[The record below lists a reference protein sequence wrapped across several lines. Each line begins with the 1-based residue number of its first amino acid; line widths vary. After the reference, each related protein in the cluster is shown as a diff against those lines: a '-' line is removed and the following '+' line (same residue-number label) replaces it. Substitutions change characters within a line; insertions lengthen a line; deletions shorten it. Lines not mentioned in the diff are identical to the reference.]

1 MSSPAALL
9 LASKELLSMAKV
21 KTIYTCTSCGAQ
33 FPKWTG
39 QCQDCGDWNTLQE
52 EAAPQKSSAALSGP
66 KAARFEGFA
75 PKADVQKLQQVS
87 VKGTPRFPSGLVELD
102 RVLGGGLVPG
112 SVILLG
118 GDPGI
123 GKSTLILQSLALL
136 STSKNTLYV
145 TGEESAEQVALRAT
159 RLGVQDCDLSLLADN
174 QLEGILDIAQ
184 EHKPDVLV
192 VDSIQTLYTETLQSA
207 PGSVAQV
214 RETASRLVRYGKQTQ
229 TIVILVG
236 HVTKEGA
243 LAGPRVLEHMVDTVL
258 YFEGEQNSTFRLIRA
273 IKNRF
278 GAVNE
283 IGVFAMT
290 DSGLKEVTNPSAMF
304 IKRTQEDATGSVV
317 LVSQEGTR
325 PLLVEVQSLVD
336 QSSLANPRRVTVG
349 LDNQRLA
356 MLLAVVNR
364 HAGFS
369 LYDQDV
375 FVNVIG
381 GVKVH
386 EPAADLAILL
396 SVLSS
401 FKNRQLG
408 NHLAVFGEVGLTGE
422 IRPVQRG
429 LDRIK
434 EVEKLGF
441 KRLIMPKGNQSG
453 IKSSKL
459 EIIPVTTLEE
469 AVRYAFD

>member
-1 MSSPAALL
+1 
-9 LASKELLSMAKV
+9 MAKA
-21 KTIYTCTSCGAQ
+21 KTIYSCTSCGAQ
-33 FPKWTG
+33 HPKWIG
-39 QCQDCGDWNTLQE
+39 QCQECGDWNTLQE
-52 EAAPQKSSAALSGP
+52 EVVPQRSAASP
-66 KAARFEGFA
+66 KTARFEGFA
-75 PKADVQKLQQVS
+75 PKAEVQKLPSVS
-87 VKGTPRFPSGLVELD
+87 VKGTPRYSSGLAELD

-123 GKSTLILQSLALL
+123 GKSTLILQSLSLL
-136 STSKNTLYV
+136 STEKKTLYV
-145 TGEESAEQVALRAT
+145 TGEESAEQIALRAQ
-159 RLGVQDCDLSLLADN
+159 RLGVQDADLDLLADN

-184 EHKPDVLV
+184 SYKPEVLV
-192 VDSIQTLYTETLQSA
+192 MDSIQTLYTESLQSA

-214 RETASRLVRYGKQTQ
+214 RETASRLVRYGKQTG
-229 TIVILVG
+229 TIIILVG
-236 HVTKEGA
+236 HVTKEGS

-258 YFEGEQNSTFRLIRA
+258 YFEGERNSSFRLIRA

-290 DSGLKEVTNPSAMF
+290 DTGLQQVSNPSAMF
-304 IKRTQEDATGSVV
+304 IKRAQENATGSVI

-336 QSSLANPRRVTVG
+336 QSSLANPRRVSVG

-364 HAGFS
+364 HAGCS

-386 EPAADLAILL
+386 EPAADLAIIL

-401 FKNRQLG
+401 FKNQPLA
-408 NHLAVFGEVGLTGE
+408 NDLAVFGEVGLTGE
-422 IRPVQRG
+422 IRPVQSG
-429 LDRIK
+429 LGRVK

-441 KRLIMPKGNQSG
+441 SRLIIPKGNATG
-453 IKSSKL
+453 IKTSNMEILAVNSL
-459 EIIPVTTLEE
+459 EQ
-469 AVRYAFD
+469 AVRMAFE

>member
-1 MSSPAALL
+1 MS
-9 LASKELLSMAKV
+9 KAKTV
-21 KTIYTCTSCGAQ
+21 YSCTSCGAQ
-33 FPKWTG
+33 HPKWAG

-52 EAAPQKSSAALSGP
+52 EAAPIKTAAGA

-75 PKADVQKLQQVS
+75 PKANVQKLRSVS
-87 VKGTPRFPSGLVELD
+87 LKGTPRFPSGLAELD

-123 GKSTLILQSLALL
+123 GKSTLILQSLSLL
-136 STSKNTLYV
+136 STTKRTLYV
-145 TGEESAEQVALRAT
+145 TGEESAEQIALRAT
-159 RLGVQDCDLSLLADN
+159 RLGVQDADLDLLADN
-174 QLEGILDIAQ
+174 QLESILQIAQ
-184 EHKPDVLV
+184 SHRPEVLV
-192 VDSIQTLYTETLQSA
+192 MDSIQTLYTDTLQSA

-214 RETASRLVRYGKQTQ
+214 RETASRLVRYGKQTG

-258 YFEGEQNSTFRLIRA
+258 YFEGERNSSFRLVRA

-290 DSGLKEVTNPSAMF
+290 DRGLKEVTNPSAMF
-304 IKRTQEDATGSVV
+304 IKRAQKDATGSVI

-356 MLLAVVNR
+356 MLLAVLNR
-364 HAGFS
+364 HAGLS

-401 FKNRQLG
+401 FKNRPLD
-408 NHLAVFGEVGLTGE
+408 NDMAVFGEVGLTGE

-429 LDRIK
+429 MERIK

-441 KRLIMPKGNQSG
+441 KRLIIPHGNQQG
-453 IKSSKL
+453 LKSSKL
-459 EIIPVTTLEE
+459 EIIAVNTLEQ
-469 AVRYAFD
+469 AVQRAFD

>member
-1 MSSPAALL
+1 MWYFAACRENYYL
-9 LASKELLSMAKV
+9 KRQMAKA
-21 KTIYTCTSCGAQ
+21 KTIYSCANCGAQ
-33 FPKWTG
+33 HPKWAG

-52 EAAPQKSSAALSGP
+52 EAAPIAAASSA
-66 KAARFEGFA
+66 KTARFEGFA
-75 PKADVQKLQQVS
+75 PKATVQKLQKVS
-87 VKGTPRFPSGLVELD
+87 IAGTPRFSSGLGELD

-112 SVILLG
+112 SIILLG

-123 GKSTLILQSLALL
+123 GKSTLILQSLSLL
-136 STSKNTLYV
+136 SKNNKTLYV
-145 TGEESAEQVALRAT
+145 TGEESAEQIALRAQ
-159 RLGVQDCDLSLLADN
+159 RLGVQDADMDLLADN
-174 QLEGILDIAQ
+174 QLESIINVAIK
-184 EHKPDVLV
+184 HKPDVLV
-192 VDSIQTLYTETLQSA
+192 MDSIQTLYTDTLQSA
-207 PGSVAQV
+207 PGSVAQI
-214 RETASRLVRYGKQTQ
+214 RETASRLVRYGKQTG
-229 TIVILVG
+229 TIIILVG

-258 YFEGEQNSTFRLIRA
+258 YFEGERQSSFRIIRA

-290 DSGLKEVTNPSAMF
+290 DVGLKEVTNPSAMF
-304 IKRTQEDATGSVV
+304 IKRTQEDATGSVI
-317 LVSQEGTR
+317 LVSMEGTR
-325 PLLVEVQSLVD
+325 PLLVEVQALVD

-356 MLLAVVNR
+356 MLLAVLNR
-364 HAGFS
+364 HGGFS

-401 FKNRQLG
+401 FKNKPLD
-408 NHLAVFGEVGLTGE
+408 NDLAVFGEVGLTGE
-422 IRPVQRG
+422 IRPVQGG

-441 KRLIMPKGNQSG
+441 KRLIIPTGNQSG

-459 EIIPVTTLEE
+459 DILPVSTLDQ
-469 AVRYAFD
+469 AARLAFD

>member
-1 MSSPAALL
+1 
-9 LASKELLSMAKV
+9 MAKV
-21 KTIYTCTSCGAQ
+21 KTVYSCTACGAQ
-33 FPKWTG
+33 FPKWAG

-52 EAAPQKSSAALSGP
+52 AAAPARISSSATSA
-66 KAARFEGFA
+66 KAAARFEGFA
-75 PKADVQKLQQVS
+75 PKAKVQKLPQVN
-87 VKGTPRFPSGLVELD
+87 VQATMRFGTGLVELD

-112 SVILLG
+112 SIILLG

-123 GKSTLILQSLALL
+123 GKSTLILQSLSLL
-136 STSKNTLYV
+136 SEHKKTLYV
-145 TGEESAEQVALRAT
+145 TGEESAEQIALRAQ
-159 RLGVQDCDLSLLADN
+159 RLGVQDSDLNLLADN
-174 QLEGILDIAQ
+174 QLEGILDVAI
-184 EHKPDVLV
+184 EHKPEVLV
-192 VDSIQTLYTETLQSA
+192 MDSIQTLYTDTLQSA

-214 RETASRLVRYGKQTQ
+214 RETASRLVRYGKQTG

-258 YFEGEQNSTFRLIRA
+258 YFEGERNSSFRLIRA

-290 DSGLKEVTNPSAMF
+290 DAGLKEVTNPSAMF
-304 IKRTQEDATGSVV
+304 IKRAQDDATGSVI

-364 HAGFS
+364 HAGYS

-401 FKNRQLG
+401 FKNRPLD
-408 NHLAVFGEVGLTGE
+408 NDLAVFGEVGLTGE
-422 IRPVQRG
+422 IRPVQNG
-429 LDRIK
+429 LDRIR

-441 KRLIMPKGNQSG
+441 KRLIIPKGNQGG

-459 EIIPVTTLEE
+459 NIMPVSTLED
-469 AVRYAFD
+469 AVRYAYD

>member
-1 MSSPAALL
+1 MPRPA
-9 LASKELLSMAKV
+9 K
-21 KTIYTCTSCGAQ
+21 
-33 FPKWTG
+33 
-39 QCQDCGDWNTLQE
+39 
-52 EAAPQKSSAALSGP
+52 ALSR
-66 KAARFEGFA
+66 AARF
-75 PKADVQKLQQVS
+75 
-87 VKGTPRFPSGLVELD
+87 
-102 RVLGGGLVPG
+102 
-112 SVILLG
+112 
-118 GDPGI
+118 GDHI
-123 GKSTLILQSLALL
+123 RNLK
-136 STSKNTLYV
+136 KETLYV
-145 TGEESAEQVALRAT
+145 TGEESAEQIALRAQ
-159 RLGVQDCDLSLLADN
+159 RLGVQDADLSLLADN
-174 QLEGILDIAQ
+174 QLEGILEIAIS
-184 EHKPDVLV
+184 HKPQVLV
-192 VDSIQTLYTETLQSA
+192 IDSIQTLYTDTLQSA

-214 RETASRLVRYGKQTQ
+214 RETASRLVRFGKQTG
-229 TIVILVG
+229 TIIILVG

-258 YFEGEQNSTFRLIRA
+258 YFEGERNSSFRLIRA

-290 DSGLKEVTNPSAMF
+290 DTGLKEVSNPSAMF
-304 IKRTQEDATGSVV
+304 IKRAQEDATGSVI

-356 MLLAVVNR
+356 MLLAVLNR
-364 HAGFS
+364 HAGLS

-401 FKNRQLG
+401 FKNKRLD
-408 NHLAVFGEVGLTGE
+408 NDLAVFGEVGLTGE
-422 IRPVQRG
+422 IRPVQAGMGRV
-429 LDRIK
+429 K

-441 KRLIMPKGNQSG
+441 KRVIMPKGNQAG
-453 IKSSKL
+453 LKSSKL
-459 EIIPVTTLEE
+459 NIIAVNTLEQ
-469 AVRYAFD
+469 AVRCAFE

>member
-1 MSSPAALL
+1 
-9 LASKELLSMAKV
+9 MAKA
-21 KTIYTCTSCGAQ
+21 KTVYSCTECGAQ

-52 EAAPQKSSAALSGP
+52 EAAPQKITTNNP

-75 PKADVQKLQQVS
+75 PQAKVQKLEQVS
-87 VKGTPRFPSGLVELD
+87 VKGTPRFTSGLAELD

-136 STSKNTLYV
+136 SASKETLYV
-145 TGEESAEQVALRAT
+145 TGEESAEQIALRAQ
-159 RLGVQDCDLSLLADN
+159 RLGVQDADLSLLADN
-174 QLEGILDIAQ
+174 QLEGILEIAIA
-184 EHKPDVLV
+184 HKPQVLV
-192 VDSIQTLYTETLQSA
+192 IDSIQTLYTETLQSA

-214 RETASRLVRYGKQTQ
+214 RETASRLVRFGKQTG
-229 TIVILVG
+229 TIIILVG

-258 YFEGEQNSTFRLIRA
+258 YFEGERNSSFRLIRA

-290 DSGLKEVTNPSAMF
+290 DTGLKEVSNPSAMF
-304 IKRTQEDATGSVV
+304 IKRAQEDATGSVI

-356 MLLAVVNR
+356 MLLAVLNR
-364 HAGFS
+364 HAGLS

-375 FVNVIG
+375 FANVIG

-401 FKNRQLG
+401 FKNKRLD
-408 NHLAVFGEVGLTGE
+408 NDLAVFGEVGLTGE
-422 IRPVQRG
+422 IRPVQAGIGRV
-429 LDRIK
+429 K

-441 KRLIMPKGNQSG
+441 KRVIMPKGNQSG
-453 IKSSKL
+453 LKSSKL
-459 EIIPVTTLEE
+459 DIIAVNTLEQ
-469 AVRYAFD
+469 AVRFAFE

>member
-1 MSSPAALL
+1 
-9 LASKELLSMAKV
+9 MAKS
-21 KTIYTCTSCGAQ
+21 KTVFSCSNCGSQ
-33 FPKWTG
+33 FPKWAG

-52 EAAPQKSSAALSGP
+52 EIGAMPTSSSP

-75 PKADVQKLQQVS
+75 PKQKVQKLKS
-87 VKGTPRFPSGLVELD
+87 INPGETPRFSSGVAELD

-136 STSKNTLYV
+136 SQQHETLYV
-145 TGEESAEQVALRAT
+145 TGEESVQQVAMRAE
-159 RLGVQDCDLSLLADN
+159 RLGVQDSDLALLADN
-174 QLEGILDIAQ
+174 QLEDILNVAQ
-184 EHKPDVLV
+184 QHKPQVLV
-192 VDSIQTLYTETLQSA
+192 IDSIQTLYTETLTSA

-214 RETASRLVRYGKQTQ
+214 RETASRMVRYGKQTGT
-229 TIVILVG
+229 TIVLVG

-243 LAGPRVLEHMVDTVL
+243 IAGPRVLEHMVDTVL
-258 YFEGEQNSTFRLIRA
+258 YFEGEQNSRFRLIRA

-283 IGVFAMT
+283 IGVFSMT
-290 DSGLKEVTNPSAMF
+290 DQGLKEVANPSAMF
-304 IKRTQEDATGSVV
+304 IKRAQLDATGSVI
-317 LVSQEGTR
+317 LVTQEGTR

-349 LDNQRLA
+349 LDSQRLS
-356 MLLAVVNR
+356 MLLAVANR
-364 HAGFS
+364 HAGIT

-375 FVNVIG
+375 FATVIG
-381 GVKVH
+381 GVKVL

-396 SVLSS
+396 SIISS
-401 FKNRQLG
+401 LRDKPLNAS
-408 NHLAVFGEVGLTGE
+408 LAVFGEVGLTGE
-422 IRPVQRG
+422 IRPIQRG
-429 LDRIK
+429 LDRVK

-441 KRLIMPKGNQSG
+441 EYLIMPKANSAG
-453 IKSSKL
+453 IKSGKL
-459 EIIPVTTLEE
+459 KIHTVSTLYE
-469 AVRYAFD
+469 ALTIAFDL

>member
-1 MSSPAALL
+1 
-9 LASKELLSMAKV
+9 MAKA
-21 KTIYTCTSCGAQ
+21 KTVYSCTECGAQ

-39 QCQDCGDWNTLQE
+39 QCQDCGAWNTLQE
-52 EAAPQKSSAALSGP
+52 EAAPQKVTTSAN

-75 PKADVQKLQQVS
+75 PRATVQKLEQVS
-87 VKGTPRFPSGLVELD
+87 VKGTPRFTSGVMELD

-136 STSKNTLYV
+136 SATKETLYV
-145 TGEESAEQVALRAT
+145 TGEESAEQIALRAQ
-159 RLGVQDCDLSLLADN
+159 RLGVQDADLSLLADN
-174 QLEGILDIAQ
+174 QLEGILEIAIS
-184 EHKPDVLV
+184 HKPQVLV
-192 VDSIQTLYTETLQSA
+192 IDSIQTLYTDTLQSA

-214 RETASRLVRYGKQTQ
+214 RETASRLVRFGKQTG
-229 TIVILVG
+229 TIIILVG

-258 YFEGEQNSTFRLIRA
+258 YFEGERNSSFRLIRA

-290 DSGLKEVTNPSAMF
+290 DTGLKEVSNPSAMF
-304 IKRTQEDATGSVV
+304 IKRAQEDATGSVI

-356 MLLAVVNR
+356 MLLAVLNR
-364 HAGFS
+364 HAGLS

-401 FKNRQLG
+401 FKNKRLD
-408 NHLAVFGEVGLTGE
+408 NDLAVFGEVGLTGE
-422 IRPVQRG
+422 IRPVQAGMGRV
-429 LDRIK
+429 K

-441 KRLIMPKGNQSG
+441 KRVIMPKGNQDG
-453 IKSSKL
+453 LKSSKL
-459 EIIPVTTLEE
+459 NIIAVNTLEQ
-469 AVRYAFD
+469 AVRCAFE

>member
-1 MSSPAALL
+1 
-9 LASKELLSMAKV
+9 MAKA
-21 KTIYTCTSCGAQ
+21 KTIFSCTACGAQ

-52 EAAPQKSSAALSGP
+52 EAAPQKVLASSNP
-66 KAARFEGFA
+66 KAARFEGYA
-75 PKADVQKLQQVS
+75 PKAKVQKLQQVS
-87 VKGTPRFPSGLVELD
+87 VKGTPRFPSGLSELD

-136 STSKNTLYV
+136 SESKNTLYV

-174 QLEGILDIAQ
+174 QLEGILDIAM

-192 VDSIQTLYTETLQSA
+192 IDSIQTLYTETLQSA

-214 RETASRLVRYGKQTQ
+214 RETASRLVRFGKQTQ

-290 DSGLKEVTNPSAMF
+290 DIGLKEVTNPSAMF

-401 FKNRQLG
+401 FKSRGLEND
-408 NHLAVFGEVGLTGE
+408 LAVFGEVGLTGE
-422 IRPVQRG
+422 IRPVQSG

-441 KRLIMPKGNQSG
+441 RRLIMPKGNLAG
-453 IKSSKL
+453 IKSNKL
-459 EIIPVTTLEE
+459 DIISVNTLEE
-469 AVRYAFD
+469 AVSYAFG

>member
-1 MSSPAALL
+1 MPTSS
-9 LASKELLSMAKV
+9 S
-21 KTIYTCTSCGAQ
+21 
-33 FPKWTG
+33 
-39 QCQDCGDWNTLQE
+39 
-52 EAAPQKSSAALSGP
+52 P

-75 PKADVQKLQQVS
+75 PKQKVQKLKS
-87 VKGTPRFPSGLVELD
+87 INTGETPRFSSGVAELD

-136 STSKNTLYV
+136 SQQHETLYV
-145 TGEESAEQVALRAT
+145 TGEESVQQVAMRAE
-159 RLGVQDCDLSLLADN
+159 RLGVQDSDLALLADN
-174 QLEGILDIAQ
+174 QLEDILNVAQ
-184 EHKPDVLV
+184 QHKPQVLV
-192 VDSIQTLYTETLQSA
+192 IDSIQTLYTETLTSA

-214 RETASRLVRYGKQTQ
+214 RETASRMVRYGKQTGT
-229 TIVILVG
+229 TIVLVG

-243 LAGPRVLEHMVDTVL
+243 IAGPRVLEHMVDTVL
-258 YFEGEQNSTFRLIRA
+258 YFEGEQNSRFRLIRA

-283 IGVFAMT
+283 IGVFSMT
-290 DSGLKEVTNPSAMF
+290 DQGLKEVANPSAMF
-304 IKRTQEDATGSVV
+304 IKRAQLDATGSVI
-317 LVSQEGTR
+317 LVTQEGTR

-349 LDNQRLA
+349 LDSQRLS
-356 MLLAVVNR
+356 MLLAVANR
-364 HAGFS
+364 HAGIT

-375 FVNVIG
+375 FATVIG
-381 GVKVH
+381 GVKVL

-396 SVLSS
+396 SIISS
-401 FKNRQLG
+401 LRDKPLNAS
-408 NHLAVFGEVGLTGE
+408 LAVFGEVGLTGE

-429 LDRIK
+429 LDRVK

-441 KRLIMPKGNQSG
+441 EYLIMPKANSAG
-453 IKSSKL
+453 IKSGKL
-459 EIIPVTTLEE
+459 KIHTVSTLYE
-469 AVRYAFD
+469 ALTIAFDL

>member
-1 MSSPAALL
+1 
-9 LASKELLSMAKV
+9 MAKA
-21 KTIYTCTSCGAQ
+21 KTVYSCTECGAQ

-52 EAAPQKSSAALSGP
+52 EAAPQKITTNNP

-75 PKADVQKLQQVS
+75 PQAKVQKLEQVS
-87 VKGTPRFPSGLVELD
+87 VKGTPRFTSGLAELD

-136 STSKNTLYV
+136 SASKETLYV
-145 TGEESAEQVALRAT
+145 TGEESAEQIALRAQ
-159 RLGVQDCDLSLLADN
+159 RLGVQDADLSLLADN
-174 QLEGILDIAQ
+174 QLEGILEIAIA
-184 EHKPDVLV
+184 HKPQVLV
-192 VDSIQTLYTETLQSA
+192 IDSIQTLYTETLQSA

-214 RETASRLVRYGKQTQ
+214 RETASRLVRFGKQTG
-229 TIVILVG
+229 TIIILVG

-258 YFEGEQNSTFRLIRA
+258 YFEGERNSSFRLIRA

-290 DSGLKEVTNPSAMF
+290 DTGLKEVSNPSAMF
-304 IKRTQEDATGSVV
+304 IKRAQEDATGSVI

-356 MLLAVVNR
+356 MLLAVLNR
-364 HAGFS
+364 HAGLS

-401 FKNRQLG
+401 FKNKRLD
-408 NHLAVFGEVGLTGE
+408 NDLAVFGEVGLTGE
-422 IRPVQRG
+422 IRPVQAGIGRV
-429 LDRIK
+429 K

-441 KRLIMPKGNQSG
+441 KRVIMPKGNQSG
-453 IKSSKL
+453 LKSSKL
-459 EIIPVTTLEE
+459 DIIAVNTLEQ
-469 AVRYAFD
+469 AVRFAFE

>member
-1 MSSPAALL
+1 
-9 LASKELLSMAKV
+9 MAKN
-21 KTIYTCTSCGAQ
+21 KTIYSCNACGAQ

-52 EAAPQKSSAALSGP
+52 EAAPIKTSAAAGS
-66 KAARFEGFA
+66 KVARFEGFA
-75 PKADVQKLQQVS
+75 PKADVQKLPQVS
-87 VKGTPRFPSGLVELD
+87 LKGTPRFPSGLSELD

-112 SVILLG
+112 SIILLG

-136 STSKNTLYV
+136 SESKNTLYV

-159 RLGVQDCDLSLLADN
+159 RLGVQDSDLSLLADN
-174 QLEGILDIAQ
+174 QLEGIIEIAKQ
-184 EHKPDVLV
+184 VKPDVLV
-192 VDSIQTLYTETLQSA
+192 VDSIQTLYTDTLQSA

-243 LAGPRVLEHMVDTVL
+243 IAGPRVLEHMVDTVL

-290 DSGLKEVTNPSAMF
+290 DTGLKEVSNPSAMF

-349 LDNQRLA
+349 LDSQRLA

-381 GVKVH
+381 GVRVH

-401 FKNRQLG
+401 FKNRRLDSD
-408 NHLAVFGEVGLTGE
+408 LAVFGEVGLTGE
-422 IRPVQRG
+422 IRPVQGG

-441 KRLIMPKGNQSG
+441 NRLIMPKGNQSG
-453 IKSSKL
+453 VKSSKL
-459 EIIPVTTLEE
+459 KIIPVNTLEE

>member
-1 MSSPAALL
+1 
-9 LASKELLSMAKV
+9 MAKA
-21 KTIYTCTSCGAQ
+21 KIIYSCTNCGAQ
-33 FPKWTG
+33 HPKWAG
-39 QCQDCGDWNTLQE
+39 QCQDCGDWNTLTE
-52 EAAPQKSSAALSGP
+52 EAAPVKQATNP

-75 PKADVQKLQQVS
+75 PKAQVQQLNTVS
-87 VKGTPRFPSGLVELD
+87 VKGTPRFSSGVNELD

-112 SVILLG
+112 SIILLG

-136 STSKNTLYV
+136 SSENRTLYV
-145 TGEESAEQVALRAT
+145 TGEESAEQVALRAQ
-159 RLGVQDCDLSLLADN
+159 RLGLQDCEMDLLADN
-174 QLEGILDIAQ
+174 QLETILDIAMT
-184 EHKPDVLV
+184 HKPNVMV
-192 VDSIQTLYTETLQSA
+192 IDSIQTLYTDTLQSA

-229 TIVILVG
+229 TIIILVG
-236 HVTKEGA
+236 HVTKEGTI
-243 LAGPRVLEHMVDTVL
+243 AGPRVLEHMVDTVL
-258 YFEGEQNSTFRLIRA
+258 YFEGERDGSFRLVRA
-273 IKNRF
+273 IKNRY

-290 DSGLKEVTNPSAMF
+290 DTGLKEVTNPSAMF
-304 IKRTQEDATGSVV
+304 ISRAQEDATGSVI

-325 PLLVEVQSLVD
+325 PLLVEIQALVD
-336 QSSLANPRRVTVG
+336 QSALPNPRRVTVG

-356 MLLAVVNR
+356 MLLAVLNR
-364 HAGFS
+364 HGGFS

-401 FKNRQLG
+401 YKNKPLA
-408 NHLAVFGEVGLTGE
+408 NDLAVFGEIGLTGE
-422 IRPVQRG
+422 IRPVQSG
-429 LDRIK
+429 QARIK

-441 KRLIMPKGNQSG
+441 KRLIIPKANQSNL
-453 IKSSKL
+453 KSNKL
-459 EIIPVTTLEE
+459 KLMAVNTLEQ
-469 AVRYAFD
+469 AIGLAFEE

>member
-1 MSSPAALL
+1 
-9 LASKELLSMAKV
+9 MAKA
-21 KTIYTCTSCGAQ
+21 KTVYSCSECGAQ

-52 EAAPQKSSAALSGP
+52 ELAPTRPVATSANP

-75 PKADVQKLQQVS
+75 PKADVQKLQHVS
-87 VKGTPRFPSGLVELD
+87 VKGTPRFGTGLTELD

-136 STSKNTLYV
+136 SQSKNTLYV
-145 TGEESAEQVALRAT
+145 TGEESAEQVALRAQ
-159 RLGVQDCDLSLLADN
+159 RLGVQDADLSLLADN
-174 QLEGILDIAQ
+174 QLESILDIAIS
-184 EHKPDVLV
+184 HKPDVLV
-192 VDSIQTLYTETLQSA
+192 MDSIQTLYTDTLQSA

-214 RETASRLVRYGKQTQ
+214 RETASRLVRFGKQTK
-229 TIVILVG
+229 TIIILVG

-243 LAGPRVLEHMVDTVL
+243 LAGPRVLEHMVDSVL

-290 DSGLKEVTNPSAMF
+290 DTGLKEVANPSAMF

-386 EPAADLAILL
+386 EPAADLAIVL

-401 FKNRQLG
+401 FKNHRLDSG
-408 NHLAVFGEVGLTGE
+408 LAVFGEVGLTGE

-441 KRLIMPKGNQSG
+441 SRLIMPKGNQSG
-453 IKSSKL
+453 VKSSKL
-459 EIIPVTTLEE
+459 EIIAVNTLEQ
-469 AVRYAFD
+469 AIRAAFE

>member
-1 MSSPAALL
+1 
-9 LASKELLSMAKV
+9 MAQP
-21 KTIYTCTSCGAQ
+21 KTIYACSNCGAQ

-39 QCQDCGDWNTLQE
+39 QCQECQQWNTLQE
-52 EAAPQKSSAALSGP
+52 EVAVTSNKSP

-75 PKADVQKLQQVS
+75 PKNTVQKLTK
-87 VKGTPRFPSGLVELD
+87 VKTSKTPRFSCGLAELD

-123 GKSTLILQSLALL
+123 GKSTLILQSLAALCQEHE
-136 STSKNTLYV
+136 TLYV
-145 TGEESAEQVALRAT
+145 TGEESAQQVALRAT
-159 RLGVQDCDLSLLADN
+159 RLGVQDADLALLADN
-174 QLEGILDIAQ
+174 NLEDILQTAVQ
-184 EHKPDVLV
+184 HQPRVLV
-192 VDSIQTLYTETLQSA
+192 IDSIQTLFTDTLQSA

-214 RETASRLVRYGKQTQ
+214 RETASRLVRFGKQTG
-229 TIVILVG
+229 TIIILVG

-258 YFEGEQNSTFRLIRA
+258 YFEGEQNSRFRLVRA

-283 IGVFAMT
+283 IGVFSMT
-290 DSGLKEVTNPSAMF
+290 DFGLKEVTNPSAMF
-304 IKRTQEDATGSVV
+304 IKREQEDAAGSIVM
-317 LVSQEGTR
+317 VSQEGSR
-325 PLLVEVQSLVD
+325 PLLVEVQALVD
-336 QSSLANPRRVTVG
+336 QSSLGNPRRVTVG
-349 LDNQRLA
+349 LDAQRLS
-356 MLLAVVNR
+356 MLLAVANR
-364 HAGFS
+364 HAGIS

-381 GVKVH
+381 GIKVN

-401 FKNRQLG
+401 LRNKALNSS
-408 NHLAVFGEVGLTGE
+408 LAVFGEVGLTGE
-422 IRPVQRG
+422 IRAVQRG
-429 LDRIK
+429 LERVK

-441 KRLIMPKGNQSG
+441 SHLIMP
-453 IKSSKL
+453 SSNKTGVKTDSL
-459 EIIPVTTLEE
+459 RVHPVSNLHQ
-469 AVRYAFD
+469 ALSVAFEL

>member
-1 MSSPAALL
+1 
-9 LASKELLSMAKV
+9 LAKA
-21 KTIYTCTSCGAQ
+21 KTIYSCTSCGAQ
-33 FPKWTG
+33 HPKWAG
-39 QCQDCGDWNTLQE
+39 QCQDCGDWNCLQE
-52 EAAPQKSSAALSGP
+52 EAAPLKATAAAKS
-66 KAARFEGFA
+66 ARFEGFA
-75 PKADVQKLQQVS
+75 PKATVQKLPKVS
-87 VKGTPRFPSGLVELD
+87 IKGTPRIGSGLDELD

-123 GKSTLILQSLALL
+123 GKSTLILQSLSLL
-136 STSKNTLYV
+136 SASRKTLYV
-145 TGEESAEQVALRAT
+145 TGEESAEQIALRAQ
-159 RLGVQDCDLSLLADN
+159 RLGVQDADLDLLADN
-174 QLEGILDIAQ
+174 QLESILDVAIQ
-184 EHKPDVLV
+184 YRPEVLV
-192 VDSIQTLYTETLQSA
+192 MDSIQTLYTDSLQSA

-214 RETASRLVRYGKQTQ
+214 RETASRLVRYGKQTG
-229 TIVILVG
+229 TIIILVG

-258 YFEGEQNSTFRLIRA
+258 YFEGERNSSFRLIRA

-304 IKRTQEDATGSVV
+304 IKRAQQDATGSVI

-364 HAGFS
+364 HAGCS

-386 EPAADLAILL
+386 EPAADLAIIL

-401 FKNRQLG
+401 FKNRPLD
-408 NHLAVFGEVGLTGE
+408 NDLAVFGEVGLTGE
-422 IRPVQRG
+422 IRPVQAG
-429 LDRIK
+429 LGRIK

-441 KRLIMPKGNQSG
+441 KRLIIPKGNQSG
-453 IKSSKL
+453 LKSSKL
-459 EIIPVTTLEE
+459 EIFAVNTLEQ
-469 AVRYAFD
+469 AVRLAFD

>member
-1 MSSPAALL
+1 
-9 LASKELLSMAKV
+9 MAKA
-21 KTIYTCTSCGAQ
+21 KTVYSCTECGAQ

-39 QCQDCGDWNTLQE
+39 QCQDCGAWNTLQE
-52 EAAPQKSSAALSGP
+52 EAAPQKVTTSAN

-75 PKADVQKLQQVS
+75 PRATVQKLEQVS
-87 VKGTPRFPSGLVELD
+87 VKGTPRFTSGVAELD

-136 STSKNTLYV
+136 SASKETLYV
-145 TGEESAEQVALRAT
+145 TGEESAEQIALRAQ
-159 RLGVQDCDLSLLADN
+159 RLGVQDADLSLLADN
-174 QLEGILDIAQ
+174 QLEGILEIAIS
-184 EHKPDVLV
+184 HKPQVLV
-192 VDSIQTLYTETLQSA
+192 IDSIQTLYTDTLQSA

-214 RETASRLVRYGKQTQ
+214 RETASRLVRFGKQTG
-229 TIVILVG
+229 TIIILVG

-258 YFEGEQNSTFRLIRA
+258 YFEGERNSSFRLIRA

-290 DSGLKEVTNPSAMF
+290 DTGLKEVSNPSAMF
-304 IKRTQEDATGSVV
+304 IKRAQEDATGSVI

-356 MLLAVVNR
+356 MLLAVLNR
-364 HAGFS
+364 HAGLS

-401 FKNRQLG
+401 FKNKRLD
-408 NHLAVFGEVGLTGE
+408 NDLAVFGEVGLTGE
-422 IRPVQRG
+422 IRPVQAGIGRV
-429 LDRIK
+429 K

-441 KRLIMPKGNQSG
+441 KRVIMPKGNQAG
-453 IKSSKL
+453 LKSSKL
-459 EIIPVTTLEE
+459 NIIAVNTLEQ
-469 AVRYAFD
+469 AVRCAFE

>member
-1 MSSPAALL
+1 
-9 LASKELLSMAKV
+9 MAKA
-21 KTIYTCTSCGAQ
+21 KTIYACTECGAQ

-39 QCQDCGDWNTLQE
+39 QCQDCSSWNTLQE
-52 EAAPQKSSAALSGP
+52 EVAPQKSASATNP
-66 KAARFEGFA
+66 KSARFEGFA
-75 PKADVQKLQQVS
+75 PKANVQKLQSVS
-87 VKGTPRFPSGLVELD
+87 VKGTPRFGSGLGELD

-136 STSKNTLYV
+136 SEQNQTLYV
-145 TGEESAEQVALRAT
+145 TGEESAEQVALRAQ
-159 RLGVQDCDLSLLADN
+159 RLGVQDADLNLLADN
-174 QLEGILDIAQ
+174 QLESILDVAIQ
-184 EHKPDVLV
+184 YKPDVLV
-192 VDSIQTLYTETLQSA
+192 IDSIQTLYTDTLQSA

-214 RETASRLVRYGKQTQ
+214 RETASRLVRFGKQTN
-229 TIVILVG
+229 TIVMLVG

-290 DSGLKEVTNPSAMF
+290 DTGLKEVTNPSAMF

-364 HAGFS
+364 HAGYS

-401 FKNRQLG
+401 FKNRRLDSG
-408 NHLAVFGEVGLTGE
+408 LAVFGEVGLTGE

-441 KRLIMPKGNQSG
+441 RRLLMPKGNQSG
-453 IKSSKL
+453 IKSNKL
-459 EIIPVTTLEE
+459 DIVAVNTLEQ
-469 AVRYAFD
+469 AVRAAFDY

>member
-1 MSSPAALL
+1 
-9 LASKELLSMAKV
+9 MAKV
-21 KTIYTCTSCGAQ
+21 KTVYSCTSCGAQ
-33 FPKWTG
+33 FPKWAG
-39 QCQDCGDWNTLQE
+39 QCQECNEWNTLQE
-52 EAAPQKSSAALSGP
+52 EVAPQRASSGSGLSA
-66 KAARFEGFA
+66 KAAARFEGFA
-75 PKADVQKLQQVS
+75 PKAQVQKLPQVNVQS
-87 VKGTPRFPSGLVELD
+87 TMRFGTGLSELD

-112 SVILLG
+112 SIILLG

-136 STSKNTLYV
+136 SQNKKTLYV
-145 TGEESAEQVALRAT
+145 TGEESAEQIALRAQ
-159 RLGVQDCDLSLLADN
+159 RLGVQDADLNLLADN
-174 QLEGILDIAQ
+174 QLEGILDVAI
-184 EHKPDVLV
+184 EHKPEVLV
-192 VDSIQTLYTETLQSA
+192 MDSIQTLYTDTLQSA

-214 RETASRLVRYGKQTQ
+214 RETASRLVRYGKQTG

-258 YFEGEQNSTFRLIRA
+258 YFEGERNSSFRLIRA

-290 DSGLKEVTNPSAMF
+290 DAGLKEVTNPSAMF
-304 IKRTQEDATGSVV
+304 IKRTQEDATGSVI

-401 FKNRQLG
+401 FKNRPLD
-408 NHLAVFGEVGLTGE
+408 NDLAVFGEVGLTGE
-422 IRPVQRG
+422 IRPVQNG
-429 LDRIK
+429 LDRIR

-441 KRLIMPKGNQSG
+441 KRLIIPKGNQG
-453 IKSSKL
+453 GVKSSKL
-459 EIIPVTTLEE
+459 KIMPVSTLEQ

>member
-1 MSSPAALL
+1 
-9 LASKELLSMAKV
+9 MAKP
-21 KTIYTCTSCGAQ
+21 KTVYACTNCGAQ
-33 FPKWTG
+33 FPKWAG

-52 EAAPQKSSAALSGP
+52 EAGVSAPPSGS

-75 PKADVQKLQQVS
+75 PKQVVQQLKA
-87 VKGTPRFPSGLVELD
+87 VKTNATPRFSCGVSELD

-123 GKSTLILQSLALL
+123 GKSTLILQSLAQL
-136 STSKNTLYV
+136 SQERTTLYV
-145 TGEESAEQVALRAT
+145 TGEESAQQVAIRAE
-159 RLGVQDCDLSLLADN
+159 RLGVQDCDLALLADN
-174 QLEGILDIAQ
+174 QLEDIITVAQ
-184 EHKPDVLV
+184 EHKPQVLV
-192 VDSIQTLYTETLQSA
+192 IDSIQTLYTETLQSA

-214 RETASRLVRYGKQTQ
+214 RETASRLVRYGKQTG
-229 TIVILVG
+229 TCVILVG

-258 YFEGEQNSTFRLIRA
+258 YFEGEQNSRFRLVRA

-283 IGVFAMT
+283 IGVFSMT
-290 DSGLKEVTNPSAMF
+290 DAGLKEVTNPSAMF
-304 IKRTQEDATGSVV
+304 IKRAQVDAAGSVI

-336 QSSLANPRRVTVG
+336 SSSLANPRRVTVG
-349 LDNQRLA
+349 LDSQRLA
-356 MLLAVVNR
+356 MLLAVANR
-364 HAGFS
+364 HAGIS

-381 GVKVH
+381 GVKVL
-386 EPAADLAILL
+386 EPAADLAILV
-396 SVLSS
+396 SIISS
-401 FKNRQLG
+401 LRNKPLNSG
-408 NHLAVFGEVGLTGE
+408 LAVFGEVGLTGE

-429 LDRIK
+429 LDRVK

-441 KRLIMPKGNQSG
+441 EHLILPKANSSG

-459 EIIPVTTLEE
+459 KVHTVSTLYE
-469 AVRYAFD
+469 ALGVAFDL

>member
-1 MSSPAALL
+1 
-9 LASKELLSMAKV
+9 MAKN
-21 KTIYTCTSCGAQ
+21 KTIYSCTACGAQ

-52 EAAPQKSSAALSGP
+52 EAAPI
-66 KAARFEGFA
+66 KASTAVGSKVARFEGFA
-75 PKADVQKLQQVS
+75 PKADVQKLPQVS
-87 VKGTPRFPSGLVELD
+87 LKGTPRFPSGLIELD

-112 SVILLG
+112 SIILLG

-136 STSKNTLYV
+136 SESKNTLYV

-159 RLGVQDCDLSLLADN
+159 RLGVQDSDLNLLADN
-174 QLEGILDIAQ
+174 QLEGIIEIAKQ
-184 EHKPDVLV
+184 VKPDVLV
-192 VDSIQTLYTETLQSA
+192 VDSIQTLYTDTLQSA

-243 LAGPRVLEHMVDTVL
+243 IAGPRVLEHMVDTVL

-290 DSGLKEVTNPSAMF
+290 DTGLKEVSNPSAMF

-349 LDNQRLA
+349 LDSQRLA

-381 GVKVH
+381 GVRVH

-401 FKNRQLG
+401 FKNRRLDSD
-408 NHLAVFGEVGLTGE
+408 LAVFGEVGLTGE
-422 IRPVQRG
+422 IRPVQGG

-441 KRLIMPKGNQSG
+441 NRLIMPKGNQSG
-453 IKSSKL
+453 VKSSKL
-459 EIIPVTTLEE
+459 KIIPVNTLEE